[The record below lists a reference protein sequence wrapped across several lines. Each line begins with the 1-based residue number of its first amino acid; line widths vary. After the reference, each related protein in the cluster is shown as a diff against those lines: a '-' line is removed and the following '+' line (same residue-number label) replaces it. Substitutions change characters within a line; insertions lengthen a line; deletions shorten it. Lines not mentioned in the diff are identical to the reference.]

1 MIKKQEHKMCKT
13 NVKVDMY
20 YANLCKHDH
29 EKNLKGYGA
38 KLCLR
43 LMLNKLKK
51 MKGPNP
57 IYTLLGT

>member
-1 MIKKQEHKMCKT
+1 MCKT